1 MKKIMTTLS
10 VAIVLGLAC
19 PVLSSAE
26 EEKETTMKMSD
37 VPAAVQQTF
46 KQEAAGARIVRI
58 EKEEEN
64 YEVVIEKNGKETGI
78 EVNADGKVV
87 SRHNE
92 KKEHKEKGDGDKD

>member
-1 MKKIMTTLS
+1 MKKLVTTLS
-10 VAIVLGLAC
+10 MAVVLGLAC

-37 VPAAVQQTF
+37 VPAAVQKTF
-46 KQEAAGARIVRI
+46 KEEAAGARIVRI
-58 EKEEEN
+58 EKEENN
-64 YEVVIEKNGKETGI
+64 YEVVIEKNGKQTGV

-92 KKEHKEKGDGDKD
+92 KKEHKEKGEGY